1 MLNMIEHGAP
11 TEKPGLVIVH
21 GLYGSG
27 RNWGVIA
34 KRLSDERHVVA
45 VDMRNHGASKW
56 TKTHNYPEMAE
67 DLAEVLRSLDGPYD
81 VLGHSMGGKA
91 SMTLALTQPE
101 LINRLIVADIAPVA
115 YSHTQL
121 QYVKAMQSVDLSKV
135 SRKTDAVPML
145 ETYVDDP
152 QLVSFFLQSLDAPN
166 KRWVLNLET
175 LEAEM
180 PEIMGFPDLD
190 GAYNGQVLFLSGAQS
205 DYVKPEYRDR
215 IKALFPAAKFMKIPG
230 AGHWLHAQKPREF
243 EAAVRA
249 WLNRD

>member
-1 MLNMIEHGAP
+1 MIEHGTP
-11 TEKPGLVIVH
+11 TDKPGLVIVH

-56 TKTHNYPEMAE
+56 TTTHNYPEMAD
-67 DLAEVLRSLDGPYD
+67 DLAEVLQSLGGPYD

-115 YSHTQL
+115 YGHTQL
-121 QYVKAMQSVDLSKV
+121 QYVKAMQAVDLSQV
-135 SRKTDAVPML
+135 SRKTEAIPLL
-145 ETYVDDP
+145 EPYVDDL
-152 QLVSFFLQSLDAPN
+152 QLISFFLQSLDAPN
-166 KRWVLNLET
+166 KRWTLNLET

-180 PEIMGFPDLD
+180 TEIMSFPELD
-190 GAYNGQVLFLSGAQS
+190 AAYDGRVLFLSGADS
-205 DYVKPEYRDR
+205 DYVKPEYRDK

-243 EAAVRA
+243 EAVVRA
-249 WLNRD
+249 WLARD